1 MHICNKKYQ
10 AGITLVEMVISML
23 IIVASV
29 TTIYATL
36 GFVSRTAKRSADEA
50 AGNMQAVRVLELITD
65 APYNMVTTNNFP
77 IEYEVDASGE
87 LVYALTTSVQEVTS
101 PDLHKRV
108 TIDYTWREDTLQRHT
123 RYYILKSD

>member
-101 PDLHKRV
+101 PDLHKQV